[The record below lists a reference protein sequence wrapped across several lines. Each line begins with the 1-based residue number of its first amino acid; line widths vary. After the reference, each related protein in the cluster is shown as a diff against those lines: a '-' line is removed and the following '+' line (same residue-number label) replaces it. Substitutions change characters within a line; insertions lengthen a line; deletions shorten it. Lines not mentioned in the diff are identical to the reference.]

1 MGLGSSSRLCFS
13 GWSPNGRRSQQFIG
27 TSVPVYGVS
36 LPPRHP
42 AQGSEPASRP
52 VVRTRQFHQLGTKDV
67 APYAL
72 AIIFLAVLLVD
83 LYEFAVVRGHRRF
96 TFGVSGVL
104 QFKRH
109 ELADESVP
117 CSSSLH
123 IL

>member
-1 MGLGSSSRLCFS
+1 MYTC
-13 GWSPNGRRSQQFIG
+13 
-27 TSVPVYGVS
+27 THA
-36 LPPRHP
+36 RHP

-96 TFGVSGVL
+96 TFGVSPVCCNLSDMSWLINICSLL
-104 QFKRH
+104 QQSANPLVAAWPGTH
-109 ELADESVP
+109 L
-117 CSSSLH
+117 
-123 IL
+123 